1 MRIEPYLVFDG
12 TCAEAFRMYA
22 KILGGKPEM
31 ATYGDS
37 PMADQTPADQ
47 RGRIMHA
54 HLEIGGGAVVMGSD
68 APPPYFTK
76 PQGFSVSIGVTK
88 TSEGERIFNALS
100 EGGEVKMPFSKTFWA
115 AGFGMCIDRFGIPW
129 MVNSEKEG

>member
-1 MRIEPYLVFDG
+1 M
-12 TCAEAFRMYA
+12 
-22 KILGGKPEM
+22 
-31 ATYGDS
+31 
-37 PMADQTPADQ
+37 
-47 RGRIMHA
+47 
-54 HLEIGGGAVVMGSD
+54 
-68 APPPYFTK
+68 
-76 PQGFSVSIGVTK
+76 SIGVTK